1 MFLIVSLLFS
11 GWKTVKI
18 GVVLWG
24 TQQSEE
30 LRETFSAFSVNDN
43 GRKKWTT
50 FFPSRSHEGYQSF
63 YSHNSGTFIHL
74 QIICHHRFWW
84 NWFDF
89 HLNGIFSF
97 KQSRFNQFSW
107 FYVKLFW
114 AVVAIHPTSENNGHS
129 STFPEV
135 SAWLLVYKTRWNVC
149 DAGVRSKWQKWN
161 FLGELGG
168 SWKSQKVSSIQ
179 RMTPT
184 SAMISKCSFCRSST
198 WFRTNA
204 NQHCSLYGESMYVQ
218 SSSKFSWWICK
229 ISCILQGE
237 IQLRAQYKLT

>member
-43 GRKKWTT
+43 GRKKWAT
-50 FFPSRSHEGYQSF
+50 FFSSRSHEGYQSF

-74 QIICHHRFWW
+74 QIICHHWFRW

-89 HLNGIFSF
+89 HLNGSFPF
-97 KQSRFNQFSW
+97 KQSRFNKFSW

-114 AVVAIHPTSENNGHS
+114 AVVAIHPTRENNGHCF
-129 STFPEV
+129 TFPEV
-135 SAWLLVYKTRWNVC
+135 SIWLLVHKTRWNVC
-149 DAGVRSKWQKWN
+149 DAGVRSKWAEM
-161 FLGELGG
+161 EL
-168 SWKSQKVSSIQ
+168 SRWAWRVMEKSKSQLHPTHDANVCNDIKVFSLSLVHLI
-179 RMTPT
+179 PN
-184 SAMISKCSFCRSST
+184 KCEST
-198 WFRTNA
+198 
-204 NQHCSLYGESMYVQ
+204 L
-218 SSSKFSWWICK
+218 
-229 ISCILQGE
+229 
-237 IQLRAQYKLT
+237 

>member
-11 GWKTVKI
+11 SWKTVKI

-149 DAGVRSKWQKWN
+149 DAGVRSEWAKM
-161 FLGELGG
+161 EL
-168 SWKSQKVSSIQ
+168 SRWAWRVMEKSKSQLHPTHDANVCNDIKVFFLSLVHLI
-179 RMTPT
+179 PN
-184 SAMISKCSFCRSST
+184 KCKST
-198 WFRTNA
+198 
-204 NQHCSLYGESMYVQ
+204 L
-218 SSSKFSWWICK
+218 
-229 ISCILQGE
+229 
-237 IQLRAQYKLT
+237 